1 MIPSYE
7 GARRSA
13 VTGVTLWITRAR
25 RTPHLEHSWSVAAV
39 TYLHNDAERAQ
50 AKVRTLQRL
59 GNHFK
64 IKDAR
69 TELELR
75 PTDLEQATQPR

>member
-1 MIPSYE
+1 M
-7 GARRSA
+7 
-13 VTGVTLWITRAR
+13 
-25 RTPHLEHSWSVAAV
+25 

>member
-1 MIPSYE
+1 MTHYVIVALFES
-7 GARRSA
+7 
-13 VTGVTLWITRAR
+13 
-25 RTPHLEHSWSVAAV
+25 AAV
-39 TYLHNDAERAQ
+39 TYLYGDAKRAL

-69 TELELR
+69 TELELS
-75 PTDLEQATQPR
+75 PTDLEQAAQPR